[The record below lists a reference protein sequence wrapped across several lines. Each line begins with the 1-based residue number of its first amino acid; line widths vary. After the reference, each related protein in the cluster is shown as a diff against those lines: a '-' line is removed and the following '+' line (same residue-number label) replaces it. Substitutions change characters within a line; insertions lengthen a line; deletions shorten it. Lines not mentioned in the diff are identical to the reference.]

1 MKHLPQR
8 ILRHWKWAF
17 LMMSGISIFLA
28 EVRLAIPSP
37 SDQTVTLAV
46 LDFEN
51 HTGSTSYD
59 SLAKAMTDMIL
70 ATVVKSDWIRVV
82 ERSQIKKI
90 LEEQQLILSG
100 LIDTGKVAYVGKML
114 AADQIVIGTLSL
126 VEKEWIANIRLL
138 EVKSGRILMAEMFE
152 EKESSKILAATRKAG
167 DLLLKTIQRS
177 QKKNYRMAFLVSPG
191 SGERRKMTSD
201 EERKLLGV
209 LRKKIEA
216 YGTSARRISF
226 DQGKVE
232 IEMEGVTDPL
242 ELAKILMAND
252 ILEFKMVQEDWD
264 PFSKTVPAG
273 TEVLADMK
281 GNSVA
286 VFPEA
291 LLTGEMI
298 EQASIAIDPLD
309 RPSIILQFDPKGT
322 ARFSKITGG
331 NIGKRLAMILN
342 GRVLVAPVIREEI
355 KAGKAEI
362 SGLFSLDE
370 AFQLSVNLKSGTLP
384 VSLRLSGLETTGS
397 PK

>member
-152 EKESSKILAATRKAG
+152 EKESSKILAATKKAS
-167 DLLLKTIQRS
+167 DLLLKTIQRR
-177 QKKNYRMAFLVSPG
+177 QKKNYLMTFLVSPA

-232 IEMEGVTDPL
+232 IETEGVADPL
-242 ELAKILMAND
+242 ELARILMAND

-264 PFSKTVPAG
+264 PFSKTGPAG